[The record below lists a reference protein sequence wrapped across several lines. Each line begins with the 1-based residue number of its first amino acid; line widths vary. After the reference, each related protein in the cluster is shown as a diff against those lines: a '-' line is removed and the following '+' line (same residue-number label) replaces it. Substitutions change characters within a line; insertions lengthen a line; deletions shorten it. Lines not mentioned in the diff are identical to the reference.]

1 MKKLPFAILLSI
13 FAVSGIAHAFDQA
26 RAMMLLEAQVAF
38 GPRVPNSKSAV
49 DCRDFLQRELAFWCD
64 TTFVQ
69 PFSYT
74 SVDQG
79 QTLKL
84 FNIVGQINPHAKDR
98 VMLCGHW
105 DSRPFADRDPD
116 PKNHMTPIPAAN
128 DGAGSIAI
136 LLEIARQLHLKP
148 VKFGVDIVL
157 FDGEDFGRESVLD
170 DYLLGSKHFAST
182 QPIPKPRYGILLDLI
197 SEKDL
202 KIQYELNSYMNA
214 RSVVEKVFSAAE
226 RVKAMSFVRE
236 PGQSVMDDHIPFLEK
251 GIPVIDLIDFD
262 YKYWHTLEDTP
273 DKCSPYSLGEVGRTL
288 LEVLYTEKF

>member
-1 MKKLPFAILLSI
+1 MQRRFLALLISMLTISGFA
-13 FAVSGIAHAFDQA
+13 HTFDQA

-38 GPRVPNSKSAV
+38 GPRVPNSTEA
-49 DCRDFLQRELAFWCD
+49 DQCREFLRRELSYWCD
-64 TTFVQ
+64 TAWVQ

-84 FNIVGQINPHAKDR
+84 FNIVGQINPQAKDR

-116 PKNHMTPIPAAN
+116 PKNHNTPIPAAN

-170 DYLLGSKHFAST
+170 DYLLGSKHFAAT
-182 QPIPKPRYGILLDLI
+182 QPIPKPRYGILLDLV

-214 RSVVEKVFSAAE
+214 RPIVEKVFAAAE
-226 RVKAMSFVRE
+226 RTKAMSFVRE

-251 GIPVIDLIDFD
+251 GIPVIDLIDFE

>member
-1 MKKLPFAILLSI
+1 MKKL
-13 FAVSGIAHAFDQA
+13 GIVALIMMLVAAKSYAFDQN

-38 GPRVPNSKSAV
+38 GPRVPNTPEAAA
-49 DCRDFLQRELAFWCD
+49 CREFLLRELSFWCD
-64 TTFVQ
+64 TAWVQ

-74 SVDQG
+74 SADQG

-84 FNIVGQINPHAKDR
+84 YNIVGQINPKAADR

-105 DSRPFADRDPD
+105 DSRPFCDRDPD
-116 PKNHMTPIPAAN
+116 PKNHTKGLPAAN

-136 LLEIARQLHLKP
+136 LLEIARQLHVKP
-148 VKFGVDIVL
+148 VPFGVDFVF
-157 FDGEDFGRESVLD
+157 FDGEDFGRESVID

-182 QPIPKPRYGILLDLI
+182 QPIPKPRYGILLDLV

-202 KIQYELNSYMNA
+202 KIQYELSSYMNA
-214 RSVVEKVFSAAE
+214 RAVVEKVFSAAE

-236 PGQSVMDDHIPFLEK
+236 PGQAVMDDHIPFLER

-262 YKYWHTLEDTP
+262 YKFWHTIEDTP

-288 LEVLYTEKF
+288 LDVLYTEKF